1 MNEAEL
7 KDELKE
13 LIDKIDSM
21 RVLQTL
27 KIVLKTILE

>member
-1 MNEAEL
+1 MNEVEL

-13 LIDKIDSM
+13 LINKIDSM

-27 KIVLKTILE
+27 KIVLETILE

>member
-1 MNEAEL
+1 MNEVEL

>member
-1 MNEAEL
+1 MNEVEL

-13 LIDKIDSM
+13 LINKIDSM